1 MDVRAGSGHEHARR
15 QAGVHVLQ
23 VQLGGARS
31 AADYTQVG
39 DDGDTPTHTPH
50 QITADYS
57 GLTYIWENLKRASML
72 MLRSNTSMVAA
83 GEGSLKRS
91 KVTSSGQ
98 VPTDDNLQRYKVLCY
113 ITIEGL
119 VRGWNFVST
128 WLNNTVKYQPTIMR
142 TVLTGADV
150 DSTR

>member
-1 MDVRAGSGHEHARR
+1 MDVRAGGSHEHARR

-23 VQLGGARS
+23 VQLSGARS
-31 AADYTQVG
+31 AADYTQVE
-39 DDGDTPTHTPH
+39 DDGHTRY

-83 GEGSLKRS
+83 GEESLKWS
-91 KVTSSGQ
+91 KVTCSRQ
-98 VPTDDNLQRYKVLCY
+98 VPTDDNQQRYKVLCY
-113 ITIEGL
+113 TTIKGL

-128 WLNNTVKYQPTIMR
+128 WLNNTVKYQPTMMR
-142 TVLTGADV
+142 TVLTGADI
-150 DSTR
+150 DSNTR